1 MQRCSACI
9 GIWLLDV
16 FLLCFRYSLGKMG
29 SMWCPSSAPFVVM
42 TATSFVLLLSGSPV
56 PHLPRLFLPF
66 SWKRTLVL
74 DGRGA
79 LRCASVSSRLLPFF
93 SFTLYRG
100 CSSLSKSN
108 KGNVTCLG
116 NQTRP
121 NSSPWQRTAAT
132 WQTMICERGEVSP
145 LQATANLIFLCFLQR
160 LWPFNLQLNS
170 KERIPV

>member
-1 MQRCSACI
+1 MK
-9 GIWLLDV
+9 W
-16 FLLCFRYSLGKMG
+16 
-29 SMWCPSSAPFVVM
+29 APCD
-42 TATSFVLLLSGSPV
+42 VLLL
-56 PHLPRLFLPF
+56 L
-66 SWKRTLVL
+66 
-74 DGRGA
+74 
-79 LRCASVSSRLLPFF
+79 RLLSWRQHP
-93 SFTLYRG
+93 L
-100 CSSLSKSN
+100 CSSLQAVRFLTCPGCFCLFRGKGPWCLMVEAHCVALQSAAGCSRSFLLRCTEEALPWARMY